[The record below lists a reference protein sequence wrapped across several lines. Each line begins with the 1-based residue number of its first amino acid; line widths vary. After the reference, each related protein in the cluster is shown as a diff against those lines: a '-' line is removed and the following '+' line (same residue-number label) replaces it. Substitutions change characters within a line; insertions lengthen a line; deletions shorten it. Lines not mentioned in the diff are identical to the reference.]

1 MTDKGRL
8 VEILKNRYGIH
19 ESTEDLKVVK
29 SPFKEIFIGESACA
43 YIYSKDFNVDRI
55 SFWYKLYEHGLP
67 VPEIKTPLSG
77 GMFTRL
83 NDKIVVVSEVLPSS
97 QELWDEDYTKLGK
110 IMAGLHSFGEDYAR
124 SKTNLEEWYSQGFD
138 KFLGMDIDDP
148 KLSEFATNS
157 YLWRAHVLSKFY
169 KFFLTGES
177 FSYSIYLCRD
187 FKHGNLVKTNEEII
201 VTDFDFAGIELPAT
215 ETVRFLVEILIK
227 YPDKGK
233 KLAKKFMRG
242 YKSVSPP
249 EFLIHKY
256 SVPIYLKYLLFN
268 TFPLYL
274 DTDPDKKI
282 KLLRERNTFLQT
294 LLENYN
300 FLQELFGG
308 EKNEYL
314 SKDLEQLEKCKRNL

>member
-1 MTDKGRL
+1 M
-8 VEILKNRYGIH
+8 
-19 ESTEDLKVVK
+19 
-29 SPFKEIFIGESACA
+29 
-43 YIYSKDFNVDRI
+43 
-55 SFWYKLYEHGLP
+55 
-67 VPEIKTPLSG
+67 
-77 GMFTRL
+77 
-83 NDKIVVVSEVLPSS
+83 
-97 QELWDEDYTKLGK
+97 
-110 IMAGLHSFGEDYAR
+110 
-124 SKTNLEEWYSQGFD
+124 
-138 KFLGMDIDDP
+138 
-148 KLSEFATNS
+148 
-157 YLWRAHVLSKFY
+157 
-169 KFFLTGES
+169 
-177 FSYSIYLCRD
+177 
-187 FKHGNLVKTNEEII
+187 KTNEEIV

-233 KLAKKFMRG
+233 KLAKKFMQG

-274 DTDPDKKI
+274 DIDPNKKI
-282 KLLRERNTFLQT
+282 KLLRERDIFLQT

>member
-1 MTDKGRL
+1 MKMTDKGRL

-124 SKTNLEEWYSQGFD
+124 SKQIWKSGIVRDLTSFWEWTLMILSCQNLRPIRTCGE
-138 KFLGMDIDDP
+138 
-148 KLSEFATNS
+148 
-157 YLWRAHVLSKFY
+157 
-169 KFFLTGES
+169 LT
-177 FSYSIYLCRD
+177 Y
-187 FKHGNLVKTNEEII
+187 
-201 VTDFDFAGIELPAT
+201 
-215 ETVRFLVEILIK
+215 
-227 YPDKGK
+227 
-233 KLAKKFMRG
+233 
-242 YKSVSPP
+242 
-249 EFLIHKY
+249 
-256 SVPIYLKYLLFN
+256 
-268 TFPLYL
+268 
-274 DTDPDKKI
+274 
-282 KLLRERNTFLQT
+282 
-294 LLENYN
+294 
-300 FLQELFGG
+300 
-308 EKNEYL
+308 
-314 SKDLEQLEKCKRNL
+314 